1 MLVVVVVSDDVSPG
15 QLILRVSTWLLI
27 KLKWYENWE
36 LVVDEKDDNSVVFW
50 NEVVLII
57 ASA

>member
-1 MLVVVVVSDDVSPG
+1 MLDVVVSVDVSPG

-27 KLKWYENWE
+27 ELKWYENWE

-50 NEVVLII
+50 YELVLII